1 MCRNFAYPQRSA
13 RYNALMLL
21 IRWLVESTEP
31 SAALET
37 LEQPSVFLCEIEE
50 AIYET
55 LKSEKRRRDWLL
67 GRRTAKRLLRGLAAD
82 WAGRDVRMPSI
93 IIATRPDGSP
103 GVRWDVPD
111 GSLPEVS
118 LSISH
123 SHSHA
128 FCAVVAAAD
137 FPLGADIE
145 IIEPRPPGFAADY
158 FTGAERALVER
169 VSDAFRPTLET
180 AIWSAKEAA
189 FKAIRSGLTV
199 DTRNVSCLIRD
210 ATTPDDWTPF
220 DVVWELAAPGLPA
233 LGGWWRVWQEPDG
246 QSCVMTLAAETSH
259 NLPIE
264 IFRPQRA

>member
-1 MCRNFAYPQRSA
+1 
-13 RYNALMLL
+13 MLL

-37 LEQPSVFLCEIEE
+37 LEQPSTFLCEVEE
-50 AIYET
+50 AVYET

-82 WAGRDVRMPSI
+82 WAGRVVPMPSI
-93 IIATRPDGSP
+93 IIAARPDGSP
-103 GVRWDVPD
+103 GVRWDTPD
-111 GSLPEVS
+111 MSLPEVS

-123 SHSHA
+123 SHSQS
-128 FCAVVAAAD
+128 FCAAIAAAD

-158 FTGAERALVER
+158 FTLAERDLVEH
-169 VSDAFRPTLET
+169 VSDVFRPTLET

-199 DTRNVSCLIRD
+199 DTRTVSCLIRD
-210 ATTPDDWTPF
+210 ETAPDDWTPF
-220 DVVWELAAPGLPA
+220 DVVWELATPGLPA

-246 QSCVMTLAAETSH
+246 QPFVLTLAAETGLDSR
-259 NLPIE
+259 LE
-264 IFRPQRA
+264 IVGPQRA